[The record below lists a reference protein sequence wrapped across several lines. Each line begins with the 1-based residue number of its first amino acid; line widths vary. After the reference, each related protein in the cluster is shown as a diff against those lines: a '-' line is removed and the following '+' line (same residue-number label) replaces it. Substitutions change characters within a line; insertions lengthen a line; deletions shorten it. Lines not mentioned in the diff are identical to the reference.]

1 MLPVQHA
8 RIPFHGNAM
17 SRNSTTLSHDHTVDD
32 SPEAI
37 ALARTRARIA
47 LRLHAT
53 VYAVVN
59 TGLVAIWLFSPA
71 KRFWPGFVMAG
82 WGIALAIQ
90 TVALRGL
97 SRGSQTW
104 TRIHAEELARARSE
118 ASR

>member
-1 MLPVQHA
+1 
-8 RIPFHGNAM
+8 M
-17 SRNSTTLSHDHTVDD
+17 SRNSTTLSRDLAVDG

-47 LRLHAT
+47 LLLHAT
-53 VYAVVN
+53 VYAVVS

-90 TVALRGL
+90 TFALRGW
-97 SRGSQTW
+97 SRGSRTW
-104 TRIHAEELARARSE
+104 ARIHAEELARARSE
-118 ASR
+118 AKR